1 MQRAQNRT
9 LPIKKVCEQQLSAP
23 RAGQPGRS
31 RHLCCLLYGHA
42 SMPGCL
48 GQPAG
53 PPQWWWAT
61 AEIAANPGE
70 FCPWQVTPKNIYPL
84 RTDSTPP
91 PRRPKLRHLYPP
103 ALAAV
108 IQTDRQVV
116 QYTSRYSKERRL
128 NLRRRG
134 VCCPTCL
141 FCKDIYSLGD
151 TVRVVG
157 TMQADRSGHSL
168 FFPCFRANSK
178 ILPNSRIDGNR

>member
-1 MQRAQNRT
+1 MPFYIPFAEKNSCGKMLELKIASLCPDSWQWGWVSHKESLQN
-9 LPIKKVCEQQLSAP
+9 
-23 RAGQPGRS
+23 GQ
-31 RHLCCLLYGHA
+31 C
-42 SMPGCL
+42 
-48 GQPAG
+48 
-53 PPQWWWAT
+53 
-61 AEIAANPGE
+61 
-70 FCPWQVTPKNIYPL
+70 
-84 RTDSTPP
+84 P
-91 PRRPKLRHLYPP
+91 PRRLKLRRLSPP

-141 FCKDIYSLGD
+141 FCKDTYSLGD

-168 FFPCFRANSK
+168 FFPCFRAVSK
-178 ILPNSRIDGNR
+178 ILPNSRIAGNR